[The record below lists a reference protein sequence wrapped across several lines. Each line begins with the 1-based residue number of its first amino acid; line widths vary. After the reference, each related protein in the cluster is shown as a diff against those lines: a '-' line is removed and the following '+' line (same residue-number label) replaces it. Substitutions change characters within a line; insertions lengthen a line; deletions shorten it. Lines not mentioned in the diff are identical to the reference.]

1 MTIDRSRRRRA
12 VVATLLALLVVPAFA
27 GSSLGAGK
35 SNIPD
40 VREATRKYKD
50 INAAIA
56 DQYVLFYQCTE
67 QPGVGTMGQHFV
79 KGSLVEDPAIDA
91 LHPEVL
97 VYAPKRNGDW
107 KLVAVEY
114 VTLAPLWVEAFPGQ
128 WPTVLGQD
136 LAFWVLSTPE
146 NIANLDAGR
155 RDSAF
160 WGGVRDVYVSE
171 EAGRAWE
178 SCSRLPIRPSSAT
191 SPRRGRSCGRL
202 RWT

>member
-1 MTIDRSRRRRA
+1 MTFDRSRRRRA
-12 VVATLLALLVVPAFA
+12 AVAALLALLVVPAFA

-35 SNIPD
+35 SGIPD

-50 INAAIA
+50 IGAAIG
-56 DQYVLFYQCTE
+56 DGYVLFYQCTE

-97 VYAPKRNGDW
+97 VYAPKRNGEW

-114 VTLAPLWVEAFPGQ
+114 VTLAPLWDEAFPGQ

-136 LAFWVLSTPE
+136 LLF
-146 NIANLDAGR
+146 R
-155 RDSAF
+155 
-160 WGGVRDVYVSE
+160 
-171 EAGRAWE
+171 EAGNRYGLPDFYERHAWIWQGN
-178 SCSRLPIRPSSAT
+178 SRGIFDDWNPGITCLGT
-191 SPRRGRSCGRL
+191 GDNGG
-202 RWT
+202 